1 MPTEKEIIIIQKAT
15 VYDLLKILKKDV
27 DKQYTVAELEN
38 LIDVY
43 ITGLEQ

>member
-15 VYDLLKILKKDV
+15 VYDLLKILKKDL

>member
-1 MPTEKEIIIIQKAT
+1 MPSEKEIIIIQKAT
-15 VYDLLKILKKDV
+15 VYDLLKILKKDA